1 MKNREKGNI
10 PGFSNYYISRT
21 GKLYSKFTGSWK
33 LVKPA
38 MKDNGYLS
46 NSLVGDDGKRKN
58 FYRHRLV
65 VSTYIPN
72 PNHYPQVCHKDNDPE
87 NNRVSNLYWGTAKMN
102 MGQCIE
108 DKRFYF
114 VGKERERKVNV
125 ELLISRYIEGIP
137 RKDILEEFGISVG
150 VLYKILRYN
159 NIKLRK

>member
-1 MKNREKGNI
+1 MKNLEKGNI

-21 GKLYSKFTGSWK
+21 GKLYSKFTGNWR

-38 MKDNGYLS
+38 MKD
-46 NSLVGDDGKRKN
+46 
-58 FYRHRLV
+58 
-65 VSTYIPN
+65 
-72 PNHYPQVCHKDNDPE
+72 
-87 NNRVSNLYWGTAKMN
+87 
-102 MGQCIE
+102 
-108 DKRFYF
+108 KRFYS